1 MAVFHAFAIDGQGNA
16 RAIDTPDGSLRDG
29 DLRDGE
35 WRWVHLDRAQPTADA
50 VLTQLRIDADE
61 REDLLSE
68 ETRPRLTAVED
79 GTIVILRAVNL
90 NPGAA
95 AHETLALRMFV
106 RDDLVVSLR
115 RDRIFAVAD
124 MRARYETGRGPASP
138 LALVAALCEG
148 LTRRIAE
155 TVDALEDRL
164 DAIEVDALTLVDQR
178 LRERLGDVR
187 RSVVPL
193 RRYVLP
199 QRDVVA
205 GLADADLAGQTPE
218 LRDDI
223 VQQAEETQRLV
234 EVLETLRERAALIGE
249 EIAAELAD
257 RLNRNTYA
265 LSIIAAIFLPLGFL
279 TGLLG
284 INVGGMPGTQSEH
297 AFWIVVAL
305 CVAAAA
311 FVVWL
316 LRRARLM

>member
-1 MAVFHAFAIDGQGNA
+1 MAIVHAFAIDIDGRA
-16 RAIDTPDGSLRDG
+16 RALERADAPVGA
-29 DLRDGE
+29 GE
-35 WRWVHLDRAQPTADA
+35 WRWFHLDRSQPEADA
-50 VLTQLRIDADE
+50 VLTTLGIDADE
-61 REDLLSE
+61 REDLLNE
-68 ETRPRLTAVED
+68 ETRPRLTPVED
-79 GTIVILRAVNL
+79 GTVVILRAVNR

-124 MRARYETGRGPASP
+124 MRARYEDGAGPVSP

-148 LTRRIAE
+148 LTARIAE
-155 TVDALEDRL
+155 AVDALEDRL
-164 DAIEVDALTLVDQR
+164 DAIEEDALTAVDQR

-187 RSVVPL
+187 RAVVPL

-199 QRDVVA
+199 QRDVMVR
-205 GLADADLAGQTPE
+205 LTEADLPGRTPE
-218 LRDDI
+218 LLDDL

-234 EVLETLRERAALIGE
+234 EVLEALRERAALIGE
-249 EIAAELAD
+249 EIAAELGE

-284 INVGGMPGTQSEH
+284 INVGGVPGTEERH
-297 AFWIVVAL
+297 AFWIVVGL
-305 CVAAAA
+305 CVVSAAA
-311 FVVWL
+311 VVWL